1 MKTITEEQYFAILN
15 DQTRKIVE
23 RTSYGPGTMTTG
35 LYDEDTGEL
44 LAVREVSELG
54 TEYYQETDTKGAKNV

>member
-23 RTSYGPGTMTTG
+23 RTSYGPGTMTT
-35 LYDEDTGEL
+35 
-44 LAVREVSELG
+44 VREVSELG